1 MTQEKVTLRVA
12 LNGTNENP
20 YHKLGLTQNPFPQI
34 ATFEANGACFHLA
47 KLGADPIPNA
57 HAIREHLRG
66 WGTEFVDLCCE
77 RFKKGVYV
85 VFYVEFPI

>member
-1 MTQEKVTLRVA
+1 MRLHVA

-20 YHKLGLTQNPFPQI
+20 YTKFGLTQNPFPQI
-34 ATFEANGACFHLA
+34 ASFETQTACLHLQ

-66 WGTEFVDLCCE
+66 WGTEFVDLCC
-77 RFKKGVYV
+77 RMFVKGQYV
-85 VFYVEFPI
+85 TFDVEWEK